1 MPFTKQQ
8 NNPGNCLMPVT
19 HDIKKA
25 VPEGSQIQSHKK
37 CNIETLSKSRN
48 IKRKQNLYQHS
59 KIKNAYKTWSREILK
74 LCW

>member
-8 NNPGNCLMPVT
+8 NKPGNCLMPVT

-25 VPEGSQIQSHKK
+25 VPKGSQIQSHIK

-48 IKRKQNLYQHS
+48 IKRKQNINTQN
-59 KIKNAYKTWSREILK
+59 KN
-74 LCW
+74 